1 MSSRGTELHPA
12 EELIAGPG
20 GIAEP
25 PPVAVTEVA
34 GRFSFR
40 GTLRERAARGT
51 LVNSAFMVG
60 MAGVNLVRAL
70 VLARFLTREDYG
82 VIGLLV
88 IALGTI
94 LWLKQIGIADKYIQ
108 QDELDQEAAFQKA
121 FTFELLVTLAFVV
134 VCAAVLPLI
143 SIAYGAHQIVA
154 PGLVMLVAFVAA
166 VFQTPMWI
174 FYRRL
179 EFARQRLLQA
189 VEPVVGLVAS
199 VALAIAGAG
208 YWAMVV
214 GITLGVMASAAVA
227 TASSPYRLRLRFDR
241 TTFQDYLGF
250 SWPIFVASGSA
261 LVIAQAAILTSRW
274 DLGIAATGVIA
285 LATTISNYSERVDEI
300 VTGTL
305 YPAICAI
312 KDQTALLYESFVKSN
327 RLALMW
333 AVPFG
338 IALTLFGPD
347 LVRFGIGERWEPA
360 ITVLQIYGV
369 VAALNHIGFNWQA
382 YLQAQNNTRPIA
394 VANAGAAIVYLA
406 FGVPLILLF
415 GLPGFAYSTA
425 VLAIC
430 LLVFRAHYLRRIF
443 DGFNFLTHCVRAF
456 LPTIPAAAVVLAAR
470 LLEPTSRTF
479 PIALAELVGYTLV
492 TIAATWY
499 FESPLLR
506 EAFGYLRGQRSQ
518 EAPGVSSATGVSLT

>member
-1 MSSRGTELHPA
+1 MSSRETELHPA
-12 EELIAGPG
+12 EGLIVAPA

-25 PPVAVTEVA
+25 PPAVTEVR
-34 GRFSFR
+34 GRFRFHGS
-40 GTLRERAARGT
+40 LRERAARGT
-51 LVNSAFMVG
+51 LVNSAFMVA

-70 VLARFLTREDYG
+70 VLAHFLTRGDYG

-94 LWLKQIGIADKYIQ
+94 LWLKQVGIADKYIQ
-108 QDELDQEAAFQKA
+108 QDEHDQEAAFQKA
-121 FTFELLVTLAFVV
+121 FTFELLITVAFVLV
-134 VCAAVLPLI
+134 SAASLPLMA
-143 SIAYGAHQIVA
+143 IAYGAHQIVL

-179 EFARQRLLQA
+179 EYARQRLLQA
-189 VEPVVGLVAS
+189 IEPIVGLAVS
-199 VALAIAGAG
+199 VALAVAGAG
-208 YWAMVV
+208 YWAMVI
-214 GITLGVMASAAVA
+214 GITVGVMASAAAA

-241 TTFQDYLGF
+241 TTFRDYLGF

-274 DLGIAATGVIA
+274 HLGLAATGVVA
-285 LATTISNYSERVDEI
+285 LATTISNYSERVDDI

-305 YPAICAI
+305 YPAICAV
-312 KDQTALLYESFVKSN
+312 KDQSALLYESFVKSN

-338 IALTLFGPD
+338 IALTLFAPD
-347 LVRFGIGERWEPA
+347 LVQFGLGDRWQPA
-360 ITVLQIYGV
+360 IGVLQVYGV
-369 VAALNHIGFNWQA
+369 VAAVNHLGFNWQA
-382 YLQAQNNTRPIA
+382 YLQAQGNTRPIA
-394 VANAGAAIVYLA
+394 VATAGTAVAYLLA
-406 FGVPLILLF
+406 GVPLILLF

-425 VLAIC
+425 VLAAC
-430 LLVFRAHYLRRIF
+430 LLAFRAYYLRRIF
-443 DGFNFLTHCVRAF
+443 DGSSFLAHCVRAF
-456 LPTIPAAAVVLAAR
+456 LPTIPAAVVVLVAR
-470 LLEPTSRTF
+470 ALEPSGRTF
-479 PIALAELVGYTLV
+479 PIAVAELVGYAVV

-506 EAFGYLRGQRSQ
+506 EAFGYLGRRRSPDG
-518 EAPGVSSATGVSLT
+518 ATHITPASAA